1 MRDRV
6 LGWLE
11 DIRLASDDVL
21 RFSSGLDLKSY
32 LADELKRM
40 AIERQLI
47 TMGEAMVQLANEFPD
62 VADRVAEFRQVISFR
77 NILIHR
83 YRTLDHVMIFDIIR
97 EKLPG
102 FRDQVSALIAEIEK
116 GE

>member
-1 MRDRV
+1 MQDRV

-11 DIRLASDDVL
+11 DIRLAADDVL
-21 RFSSGLDLKSY
+21 RFSSGLDLKAY

-47 TMGEAMVQLANEFPD
+47 TMGEAMVQLANEFPE
-62 VADRVAEFRQVISFR
+62 VSARVAEFRQVISFR
-77 NILIHR
+77 NILVHR
-83 YRTLDHVMIFDIIR
+83 YRTLDHHMTYGIIR

-102 FRDQVSALIAEIEK
+102 FRDKVASLIDEIENA
-116 GE
+116 E